1 MLVVECKMALT
12 VYRDICRV
20 LQGMKEVVQ
29 RPKWTRSFMRL
40 GRQILVA
47 VRTLEMAMGNL
58 LT

>member
-1 MLVVECKMALT
+1 MTLT
-12 VYRDICRV
+12 AYHDICRV

-47 VRTLEMAMGNL
+47 VRTMEMAMGNL
-58 LT
+58 LA